1 MSSLKAVDVE
11 KLDRF
16 FNSQGYVFDF
26 STDKFNNF
34 TINSIGIPLCERYEL
49 SKGKSLNAFIQG
61 GEDQLVRKL
70 LLDLFDY
77 YDAFLTTNEYF
88 KKDEEFYGQ
97 CKTIV
102 ESLPSKATLASQI
115 EGLKKE
121 FNSEYMLSQIQI
133 MESTIESNPTEAIG
147 KAKELIESCFL
158 TILHNENVETDKDW
172 DLPRLSKE
180 TFKLLKLTPD
190 DIPDEKQSSETIKRI
205 LGNLGNITVG
215 IAELRNPHGS
225 GHGKDIQYKG
235 LSPRHAHLAV
245 GSATTLVYFVWNT
258 YQEQKKN
265 GTLMK
270 GEDNG

>member
-1 MSSLKAVDVE
+1 MSSLTAIEIE
-11 KLDRF
+11 KLNRF

-26 STDKFNNF
+26 STGSFDDF
-34 TINSIGIPLCERYEL
+34 TLRSIGIPLCEEIGL
-49 SKGKSLNAFIQG
+49 SKGQSLRTFFQNGEDALVKRLLKDLIEYYDTFIINDEDRKKDDDLYKQCIQIAESLNSKQG
-61 GEDQLVRKL
+61 
-70 LLDLFDY
+70 
-77 YDAFLTTNEYF
+77 LTN
-88 KKDEEFYGQ
+88 
-97 CKTIV
+97 
-102 ESLPSKATLASQI
+102 QI
-115 EGLKKE
+115 EKLKNE
-121 FNSEYMLSQIQI
+121 FNTDYMHSQIQTMQI
-133 MESTIESNPTEAIG
+133 TIDTNPTDAIG
-147 KAKELIESCFL
+147 KAKELLESCFL
-158 TILHNENVETDKDW
+158 TILHNENIETDKDW

-258 YQEQKKN
+258 YQEQKEK
-265 GTLMK
+265 GTLIK
-270 GEDNG
+270 GENDG